1 MQVFT
6 VAEHKFLEEDSKA
19 EIKKLGLELCT
30 NSEQTQF
37 LNLKTDYSVGY
48 FIGVDWL
55 KTNECALMVT
65 PKIKHLDCLK
75 MFIDCFNYP
84 EIAPF
89 LKDIYEIK
97 FKEPSITLETNPFEL
112 TPLIVFHFLNTVK
125 SIVKKGL
132 KKDYIRI
139 EDNLNS
145 KIKGKIIFN
154 KSLKINNF
162 KGRLDRNYC
171 NFQEYSVDC
180 IENRFLKKA
189 LIFVKS
195 YLQRHYKNEVNL
207 LNTLNYCISAFSE
220 VTEEVEI
227 NKIKS
232 FKINPLFKEYAEG
245 LKLAKMVLQQF
256 SYNISETTAL
266 SKTKIPP
273 FYINMPL
280 LFELY
285 TYGKLKKQFG
295 KSILFQVKGKYGNVD
310 FLDIE
315 RKIVIDTKYILLYNE
330 EKYEIDN
337 VRQLSGYAR
346 DKGIL
351 KKLELNDTGKI
362 VDCLII
368 YPSNKGIENEDFDFS
383 KSGLEKETIKQF
395 EQFYKVGI
403 KLPTKSSS

>member
-171 NFQEYSVDC
+171 N
-180 IENRFLKKA
+180 
-189 LIFVKS
+189 
-195 YLQRHYKNEVNL
+195 
-207 LNTLNYCISAFSE
+207 
-220 VTEEVEI
+220 
-227 NKIKS
+227 
-232 FKINPLFKEYAEG
+232 
-245 LKLAKMVLQQF
+245 
-256 SYNISETTAL
+256 
-266 SKTKIPP
+266 
-273 FYINMPL
+273 
-280 LFELY
+280 
-285 TYGKLKKQFG
+285 
-295 KSILFQVKGKYGNVD
+295 
-310 FLDIE
+310 
-315 RKIVIDTKYILLYNE
+315 
-330 EKYEIDN
+330 
-337 VRQLSGYAR
+337 
-346 DKGIL
+346 
-351 KKLELNDTGKI
+351 
-362 VDCLII
+362 
-368 YPSNKGIENEDFDFS
+368 
-383 KSGLEKETIKQF
+383 
-395 EQFYKVGI
+395 
-403 KLPTKSSS
+403 